1 MTVLTA
7 SGRVWHRNWLVY
19 RRLWHRS
26 LAFGFLQPV
35 LFLTAMGVGLGALL
49 TPEDLSAF
57 GGFDYITWLGP
68 GLLAAMAMQT
78 ATFESTYPIMN
89 KIMWGRNYEAMLST
103 PLQIRNIVWGELAW
117 SAFRIGTLAVVF
129 LVVLALFGIPQS
141 PLAVLAI
148 PFTILIGLAFSS
160 CLIAFTA
167 TQKND
172 VGFSAVFRFIINP
185 LFLFSGTFFPLTQL
199 PEPAAGHRVADAAVP
214 RRPARAWLDPRHAR
228 AASGAAEPHVPARD
242 VRDRGIP
249 RRAQPDPTDGGLG
262 RCRPSPRPRP
272 RLAPPRPLLPTR
284 WRWPGRDSGARGASS
299 SATSSS
305 TATSGSSSSVAS
317 SSRSST

>member
-35 LFLTAMGVGLGALL
+35 LFLTAMGIGIGSLL
-49 TPEDLSAF
+49 TPSDLSAF

-117 SAFRIGTLAVVF
+117 SAFRIGTLASVF

-199 PEPAAGHRVADAAVP
+199 PEPIQFI
-214 RRPARAWLDPRHAR
+214 AWLTPLFHGVQLVRGSILGTLEPLPALFNLTYLLVMFGI
-228 AASGAAEPHVPARD
+228 GAWLAERNLT
-242 VRDRGIP
+242 
-249 RRAQPDPTDGGLG
+249 RRMAG
-262 RCRPSPRPRP
+262 
-272 RLAPPRPLLPTR
+272 
-284 WRWPGRDSGARGASS
+284 
-299 SATSSS
+299 
-305 TATSGSSSSVAS
+305 
-317 SSRSST
+317 

>member
-1 MTVLTA
+1 MTVLAA
-7 SGRVWHRNWLVY
+7 SSRVWHRNWLVY

-35 LFLTAMGVGLGALL
+35 LFLTAMGIGLG
-49 TPEDLSAF
+49 TIIPQDSDAF

-117 SAFRIGTLAVVF
+117 SAFRIGTLATVF
-129 LVVLALFGIPQS
+129 FIVLLAFRIPQS
-141 PLAVLAI
+141 PLALLAI

-185 LFLFSGTFFPLTQL
+185 LFLFSGTFFPLTNM
-199 PEPAAGHRVADAAVP
+199 PEPLQFVAALTPLFHGVQLVRGSMLGTLEPLTAVVSLTYLLVMFGIGAFLAERNLT
-214 RRPARAWLDPRHAR
+214 RRMA
-228 AASGAAEPHVPARD
+228 G
-242 VRDRGIP
+242 
-249 RRAQPDPTDGGLG
+249 
-262 RCRPSPRPRP
+262 
-272 RLAPPRPLLPTR
+272 
-284 WRWPGRDSGARGASS
+284 
-299 SATSSS
+299 
-305 TATSGSSSSVAS
+305 
-317 SSRSST
+317 

>member
-35 LFLTAMGVGLGALL
+35 LFLTAMGIGIGSLL
-49 TPEDLSAF
+49 TPDDLSAF

-117 SAFRIGTLAVVF
+117 SAFRIGTLSIVF
-129 LVVLALFGIPQS
+129 LVVLLLFGIPQS

-199 PEPAAGHRVADAAVP
+199 PEVLQLVAWATPLYHGVELVRGSILGTLNPAAAVVHL
-214 RRPARAWLDPRHAR
+214 AYLLVMFGIGAWL
-228 AASGAAEPHVPARD
+228 AERNLT
-242 VRDRGIP
+242 
-249 RRAQPDPTDGGLG
+249 RRMAG
-262 RCRPSPRPRP
+262 
-272 RLAPPRPLLPTR
+272 
-284 WRWPGRDSGARGASS
+284 
-299 SATSSS
+299 
-305 TATSGSSSSVAS
+305 
-317 SSRSST
+317 

>member
-35 LFLTAMGVGLGALL
+35 LFLTAMGIGLGALM
-49 TPEDLSAF
+49 PQDESAF

-117 SAFRIGTLAVVF
+117 SAFRIGTLATVF
-129 LVVLALFGIPQS
+129 FIVLLAFRIPQS
-141 PLAVLAI
+141 PLALLAI

-185 LFLFSGTFFPLTQL
+185 LFLFSGTFFPLTNM
-199 PEPAAGHRVADAAVP
+199 PEPLQFVAALTPLFHGVQLVRGSMLGTLEPLTAVVSLTYLLVMFGIGAFLAERNLT
-214 RRPARAWLDPRHAR
+214 RRMA
-228 AASGAAEPHVPARD
+228 G
-242 VRDRGIP
+242 
-249 RRAQPDPTDGGLG
+249 
-262 RCRPSPRPRP
+262 
-272 RLAPPRPLLPTR
+272 
-284 WRWPGRDSGARGASS
+284 
-299 SATSSS
+299 
-305 TATSGSSSSVAS
+305 
-317 SSRSST
+317 